1 MAQFSAPF
9 DGSPIATQ
17 AQWSRMARRWGIDG
31 VHAEEYGSPALK
43 VTGSGA
49 ATVAVAVGEAFVNGF
64 YYKNDAVLNLGVA
77 PNAGTSARVDMV
89 VLRCDMSENEVI
101 AAYKTGGSVAPTLD
115 SDEGGIYE
123 IPLAQCTVAAGSS
136 VVTAANVQDRRWFTD
151 RGAVPSVPGGRRP
164 SIKSQLLVEG
174 TSLYV
179 GDGVDWKWL
188 ASGGAEEITWT
199 PVWTA
204 GGTAIN
210 WGTGAVNIGRLQV
223 MGKRAHL
230 TIHLAP
236 TVNPANI
243 DQPLQV
249 SLPPAYPATAAHRS
263 LLPWIYTE
271 KFPVAGRFGVQGMA
285 LILPDES
292 TTKISSF
299 RYPTADGN
307 GADAPV
313 NIQTLK
319 NGAPY
324 EMRPG
329 SELTIDGSLW
339 LA

>member
-64 YYKNDAVLNLGVA
+64 YYKNDAVINLGVA

-89 VLRCDMSENEVI
+89 VLRCDMSGNEVI
-101 AAYKTGGSVAPTLD
+101 AAYKTGGSIAPTLD

-136 VVTAANVQDRRWFTD
+136 VVTAANVLDRRWFTD

-174 TSLYV
+174 TSLYI

-188 ASGGAEEITWT
+188 ASAGVEELTWT

-204 GGTAIN
+204 GGTVIN

-223 MGKRAHL
+223 VGKRAHA

-249 SLPPAYPATAAHRS
+249 SLPPLFPATAAHRS
-263 LLPWIYTE
+263 LLKWYYSERI
-271 KFPVAGRFGVQGMA
+271 PVAGMGSVQGMA
-285 LILPDES
+285 LIDPAES
-292 TTKISSF
+292 TTKIF
-299 RYPTADGN
+299 ALRYPTADGN
-307 GADAPV
+307 GVSAPV
-313 NIQTLK
+313 NTQVLK

-324 EMRPG
+324 DMG
-329 SELTIDGSLW
+329 NGDELTIDGSYW
-339 LA
+339 IA

>member
-43 VTGSGA
+43 VASSGA

-64 YYKNDAVLNLGVA
+64 YYRSDAVINLGVA

-89 VLRCDMSENEVI
+89 VLRCSMSAGEVVV
-101 AAYKTGGSVAPTLD
+101 AYKTGGTVAPTLD
-115 SDEGGIYE
+115 ADEGGIYE

-151 RGAVPSVPGGRRP
+151 RGAVPSIPGGRRP

-174 TSLYV
+174 TSLYI

-188 ASGGAEEITWT
+188 GTGGAEEVTWT

-204 GGTAIN
+204 GGTTIN
-210 WGTGAVNIGRLQV
+210 WGTGAVNLGRMQV
-223 MGKRAHL
+223 FGRRAHL

-236 TVNPANI
+236 TANPANI

-249 SLPPAYPATAAHRS
+249 SLPPGWAATPLHRS
-263 LLPWIYTE
+263 ILTWYYNELV
-271 KFPVAGRFGVQGMA
+271 PVAGLGSVQGVA
-285 LILPDES
+285 IIDPTEA
-292 TTKISSF
+292 TTRITSM

-307 GADAPV
+307 AVSSPV
-313 NIQTLK
+313 NTQVLK
-319 NGAPY
+319 NGAPFD
-324 EMRPG
+324 MG
-329 SELTIDGSLW
+329 GGDTLTIDGSIW